1 MITEYQDRIY
11 RLYCSY
17 IADDEIRKDLYQNIL
32 IRLWRGMDLFWKR
45 HQRNHQPLINNI
57 ANLLKE
63 LEEKKRYII

>member
-32 IRLWRGMDLFWKR
+32 IRLWRGMDLFRKR
-45 HQRNHQPLINNI
+45 HQQKHQPLINNI

-63 LEEKKRYII
+63 LEEEKSDI